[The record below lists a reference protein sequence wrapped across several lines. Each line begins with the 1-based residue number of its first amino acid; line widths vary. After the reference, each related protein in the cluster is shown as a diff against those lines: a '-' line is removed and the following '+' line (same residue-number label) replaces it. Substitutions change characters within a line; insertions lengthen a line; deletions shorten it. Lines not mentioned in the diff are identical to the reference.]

1 MRIKKGFELRDVCG
15 EKVIVA
21 SGLENIDFSKIISLN
36 ESAAYLWEKLQ
47 GADFSVQDAADRL
60 TEAYDVSSE
69 TALTDAGEL
78 LARWRELGIVE

>member
-47 GADFSVQDAADRL
+47 GADFSVQDAADQL
-60 TEAYDVSSE
+60 TEAYDVSPE

>member
-36 ESAAYLWEKLQ
+36 ESATYLWEKLQ

-60 TEAYDVSSE
+60 TEAYDVSPE

>member
-60 TEAYDVSSE
+60 TEAYDVSPE
-69 TALTDAGEL
+69 IALTDAGEL

>member
-36 ESAAYLWEKLQ
+36 ESAAHLWEKLQ

-60 TEAYDVSSE
+60 TEAYDVSPE

-78 LARWRELGIVE
+78 LARWRELEIVE